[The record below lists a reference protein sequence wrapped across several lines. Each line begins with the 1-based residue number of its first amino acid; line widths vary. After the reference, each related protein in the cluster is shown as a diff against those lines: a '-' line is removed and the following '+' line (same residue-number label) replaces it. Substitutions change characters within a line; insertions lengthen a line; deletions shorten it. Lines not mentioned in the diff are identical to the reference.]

1 MILRTPLPRKRRMDS
16 VLEQDRSPISDRRIV
31 PYVGPSDDLVCTYH
45 CRQMVKS
52 EVMVALNTAEKLN
65 LEYKSSLEALTNKL
79 TKCEQ
84 EHSKCGHH
92 LCSVE
97 QELQASKG
105 RERALQEQLLKETSE
120 YQERFHKQLKRC
132 SELEVQ
138 MQKEV
143 EFRRQAELSA
153 VAANEK
159 ASAVE
164 KELLMISENN
174 EREKNRLQ
182 LSLSHLQDES
192 KLSFSRV
199 NAELDRTKV
208 QADNFAKE
216 AELLRKNLLDLK
228 EQLNEC
234 LLEKSGL
241 ELKLSSCDSPLVKDS
256 HSEYQ
261 TLVKHL
267 RDELRKAETEVQ
279 EARQL
284 KSSHTNKGLL
294 IEQLLEEKG
303 RREKV
308 EMELTRFQE
317 VQLHAQRLESELT
330 SWKSLLKQIP
340 DVSCYDDIPKKFAY
354 LQKEI
359 VENML
364 KVGEGN
370 ARLKEL
376 QVALEMS
383 NLTKE
388 HAEKECKL
396 AKEKT
401 ECTSIEVKRLE
412 LMLLSVSGECEK
424 LKKDAVNWSKQKGG
438 LPGSGQINETV
449 IMDLETLLE
458 DKEHT
463 IRELERNLCQQ
474 REVINRQHDEI
485 KGLNENFR
493 IEAKNV
499 KSLERE
505 NDRLRSEISLLELKL
520 GHGDYSVQNTKVLR
534 MVNTLG
540 IDNEAKHTI
549 ETLQTE
555 LLKAKSKLQA
565 IEELREYSG
574 EVINAGIPE
583 KLSQLKG
590 QIAVLEK
597 REDRYKAVFAEKISV
612 FRRACCSLFGYKI
625 VMDDRQ
631 RPNGIPVTRFTLQ
644 SIYAQNDDEKLE
656 FDYESGSAT
665 ILVNEYTSQPE
676 IQRQVEI
683 FIRKMNS
690 IPAFTANL
698 TVELFNSRTLS

>member
-1 MILRTPLPRKRRMDS
+1 MMILRTPPQRKRRVES
-16 VLEQDRSPISDRRIV
+16 VPEQDRSPVSDRRIV
-31 PYVGPSDDLVCTYH
+31 PYVGPSDDFVCTYH

-52 EVMVALNTAEKLN
+52 EVMVALKTAEKLN
-65 LEYKSSLEALTNKL
+65 LEYKSSLEALSNRL
-79 TKCEQ
+79 SKCQQ
-84 EHSKCGHH
+84 EHSKCAHH

-105 RERALQEQLLKETSE
+105 RESALQEQLLKETSE
-120 YQERFHKQLKRC
+120 HQERFYEQLKRC

-153 VAANEK
+153 DAAKEK
-159 ASAVE
+159 SSAVE
-164 KELLMISENN
+164 KELLIISENS

-182 LSLSHLQDES
+182 LSFSHSQDES
-192 KLSFSRV
+192 KLLFSRV
-199 NAELDRTKV
+199 NAELDRKRI

-216 AELLRKNLLDLK
+216 AELLRKSLLDLK
-228 EQLNEC
+228 EQLKEC
-234 LLEKSGL
+234 LHEKSQL
-241 ELKLSSCDSPLVKDS
+241 EYKLLSCDSPLVKANPSDN
-256 HSEYQ
+256 Q

-267 RDELRKAETEVQ
+267 RDELRKAETELH

-284 KSSHTNKGLL
+284 KSSHTNKEFLT
-294 IEQLLEEKG
+294 EQLLEEKG

-340 DVSCYDDIPKKFAY
+340 DVSCYDDIPKKIAH

-383 NLTKE
+383 NLSKE
-388 HAEKECKL
+388 HTEKECKL
-396 AKEKT
+396 AKEET
-401 ECTSIEVKRLE
+401 ECTSMEVKRLE
-412 LMLLSVSGECEK
+412 LMLLSVSGECER
-424 LKKDAVNWSKQKGG
+424 LKKDAVNWSKQKSG
-438 LPGSGQINETV
+438 LPGSGQTNET
-449 IMDLETLLE
+449 DLETLLE
-458 DKEHT
+458 QKEHA
-463 IRELERNLCQQ
+463 IRELGRNLCQQ
-474 REVINRQHDEI
+474 RESINRQHDEI
-485 KGLNENFR
+485 KALNENFR
-493 IEAKNV
+493 IESKNV

-505 NDRLRSEISLLELKL
+505 NDRLRSENSLLELKL
-520 GHGDYSVQNTKVLR
+520 GHGDYSVENTKVLR

-540 IDNEAKHTI
+540 INNEAKHTI
-549 ETLQTE
+549 ETLQIE
-555 LLKAKSKLQA
+555 LQKAKSKLQA

-574 EVINAGIPE
+574 EVINTGIPE
-583 KLSQLKG
+583 KLLQLKG

-597 REDRYKAVFAEKISV
+597 REERYKAVFAEKISV

-665 ILVNEYTSQPE
+665 ILVNEYTSQQE
-676 IQRQVEI
+676 IQHQVEI

-698 TVELFNSRTLS
+698 TVESFNSRTLS